1 MHHRSFHYF
10 YFILIPGIFC
20 CSSRVAIALEDF
32 RAVEEPRYDMGA
44 IAQAN
49 VEPTVDR
56 LNLGNLDGIDAPQL
70 LEPFSRQRPT
80 EPSLLVVPDPAIL
93 VPIELVPDSASD
105 RAPVRESKDQD
116 DPVVQRNAPDTSPQT
131 VPSDL
136 HTPDRPEARGSV
148 FLDAPVSQVLPAPL
162 FDDPLFDDPLFDD
175 DVPPPLPPPDEL
187 LRPVEPDA
195 IEDPG
200 LDSLDRIV
208 VERFEFVGNTAFSDA
223 ELEEVTQPYTNRPIT
238 LDELYEARSAVT
250 QLYLD
255 AGYVTSGAFIP
266 PQPIQAGVVQMELVE
281 GRLEGI
287 EVRNNQRLSDRY
299 FSRRI
304 ALGADIPLNVNDLL
318 ERLQLLQLDPRIQT
332 LTAELSAG
340 PELGTSLLILD
351 VLEADT
357 FNVIGTLDNRRSPS
371 VGEFRQRLEISEL
384 NVSGAGETL
393 NLSYARTSGSD
404 ALEGRFRV
412 FLNPQGGTLEFS
424 MGVGMAEVIE
434 RPFNQLQVESESN
447 FVDLTYR
454 QPLFQTLNEELA
466 VGITA
471 SRQQTRSILDLPA
484 NVGGPF
490 PLTVGGADENGYTRV
505 VALRLFQEW
514 LRRSSQDVFA
524 VRSQFSL
531 GLDALDATVNQDR
544 PDSRFL
550 SWRGQGQWLHL
561 FADDALLLVRSDV
574 QLSTDSLLSLEQ
586 FGIGG
591 QDTVRGYR
599 RDLLLTD
606 NGALLSAEVRLPVWR
621 QPRVNG
627 LLQVAPFLDMG
638 MGWNVNDPDPDPRT
652 LVGGGIGLLWQQN
665 HLNARL
671 DWGIPFVS
679 IEADRNTWQEHGLY
693 FSINVSL
700 R

>member
-1 MHHRSFHYF
+1 MHHRLSHHI
-10 YFILIPGIFC
+10 YFILLPGMLC
-20 CSSRVAIALEDF
+20 CFSQSVAALENS
-32 RAVEEPRYDMGA
+32 RSGLEEPRYEMGA
-44 IAQAN
+44 IAQADARL
-49 VEPTVDR
+49 PGDR
-56 LNLGNLDGIDAPQL
+56 FNLGDLDGVDTPLL
-70 LEPFSRQRPT
+70 LEPFSLQRPL
-80 EPSLLVVPDPAIL
+80 EPSLLILPDPAIL
-93 VPIELVPDSASD
+93 APTDLGLDSASD
-105 RAPVRESKDQD
+105 RSPSRESRDQG
-116 DPVVQRNAPDTSPQT
+116 DPVVQRDSPDALSIPLESYSPD
-131 VPSDL
+131 S
-136 HTPDRPEARGSV
+136 PDSPDSPGASV
-148 FLDAPVSQVLPAPL
+148 PVSQVLPAPL
-162 FDDPLFDDPLFDD
+162 FDDPLFDDDL
-175 DVPPPLPPPDEL
+175 PPPLPPPGEL
-187 LRPVEPDA
+187 LRPIEPDA
-195 IEDPG
+195 VEDPG

-208 VERFEFVGNTAFSDA
+208 VERFEFVGNTALSDA
-223 ELEEVTQPYTNRPIT
+223 ELEEVTRPYTNRPIT
-238 LDELYEARSAVT
+238 LDELYEARSVVT

-266 PQPIQAGVVQMELVE
+266 PQPIQAGVVRMELVE

-287 EVRNNQRLSDRY
+287 EVRNNQRLGDRY
-299 FSRRI
+299 ISRRI
-304 ALGADIPLNVNDLL
+304 ALGADIPLNVNDML

-340 PELGTSLLILD
+340 PELGTSLLIID

-371 VGEFRQRLEISEL
+371 VGEFRQRIEIREL

-424 MGVGMAEVIE
+424 TGVGMAEVIE
-434 RPFNQLQVESESN
+434 RPFNQLQIESESN

-471 SRQQTRSILDLPA
+471 SRQQTRSILDLPVE
-484 NVGGPF
+484 VGGPF

-514 LRRSSQDVFA
+514 LRRSSQNVFA

-531 GLDALDATVNQDR
+531 GLDALDATVNQGR

-621 QPRVNG
+621 RPRVNG
-627 LLQVAPFLDMG
+627 LLQVAPFLDVG
-638 MGWNVNDPDPDPRT
+638 MGWNVSDPDPDPRT
-652 LVGGGIGLLWQQN
+652 LVGGGVGLLWQQN

>member
-1 MHHRSFHYF
+1 M
-10 YFILIPGIFC
+10 LPGIFC
-20 CSSRVAIALEDF
+20 FSSQSVAALENSRSIF
-32 RAVEEPRYDMGA
+32 EEPRTEMGA
-44 IAQAN
+44 IAQADAR
-49 VEPTVDR
+49 PSVDR
-56 LNLGNLDGIDAPQL
+56 LNLGDLDGSDAPL
-70 LEPFSRQRPT
+70 SIEPSSLQPPT
-80 EPSLLVVPDPAIL
+80 EPLLILPDPIP
-93 VPIELVPDSASD
+93 VPSDPVPVPASD
-105 RAPVRESKDQD
+105 RSPIRESSDQD
-116 DPVVQRNAPDTSPQT
+116 NPVAQREAPDAPPRSI
-131 VPSDL
+131 PSDL
-136 HTPDRPEARGSV
+136 YGSEPYSPNRSEASSSG

-175 DVPPPLPPPDEL
+175 DLPPPLPPRDEL

-195 IEDPG
+195 PEDPS
-200 LDSLDRIV
+200 LDNLDRIV

-223 ELEEVTQPYTNRPIT
+223 DLEEVTQPYTNRPIT

-266 PQPIQAGVVQMELVE
+266 PQPIQAGVVLMELVE

-287 EVRNNQRLSDRY
+287 EVRNNQRLGDRY

-304 ALGADIPLNVNDLL
+304 ALGADSPLNVNDLL

-340 PELGTSLLILD
+340 PELGTSVLILD

-357 FNVIGTLDNRRSPS
+357 FNIIGTLDNRRSPS

-384 NVSGAGETL
+384 NVGRAGETL
-393 NLSYARTSGSD
+393 NLNYAHTSGSD

-412 FLNPQGGTLEFS
+412 FLNPQGGTLELNT
-424 MGVGMAEVIE
+424 GVGMAEVIE

-447 FVDLTYR
+447 FIDLTYR

-531 GLDALDATVNQDR
+531 GLDALDATVNQGR

-550 SWRGQGQWLHL
+550 AWRGQGQWLHL
-561 FADDALLLVRSDV
+561 FAEDALLLVRSDI
-574 QLSTDSLLSLEQ
+574 QLSTDSLVSLEQ

-591 QDTVRGYR
+591 QDTVRGY
-599 RDLLLTD
+599 
-606 NGALLSAEVRLPVWR
+606 
-621 QPRVNG
+621 
-627 LLQVAPFLDMG
+627 
-638 MGWNVNDPDPDPRT
+638 
-652 LVGGGIGLLWQQN
+652 
-665 HLNARL
+665 
-671 DWGIPFVS
+671 
-679 IEADRNTWQEHGLY
+679 
-693 FSINVSL
+693 
-700 R
+700 